1 MSRQSSEEQVELEK
15 CVRRLRETFH
25 GKIPIDK
32 AAVFMRR
39 YENNYR
45 MVAKVI
51 ILMKD
56 QDLDD
61 DDRWSLK
68 NDPVV
73 KNVVEKLQ
81 NEEKEQQE
89 KRKDRQPGASNEP
102 RSSKQVVVYKHSDR
116 TTVRT
121 ETSGP
126 RSPSDVSSDCFH
138 PKANKEP
145 QEDKD
150 IQELGKQ
157 LKLLPLTE
165 KNKRMFDLAQQNQ
178 MPSAE
183 HQFACELCDKSWWR
197 RVPER
202 KMVSRC
208 QLCKQKFEP
217 VPPNKRWGI
226 ADFTC
231 LNCTRSFKSFGRMDL
246 GSPCYNCRFIVM
258 PSRIL
263 PPRKYLRNIG
273 QRKRH
278 QHSCLAEDCY
288 NRQEPYVPGTECVH
302 PVSRKKNG
310 KPQVVNPSHLH
321 ISSGSTV
328 NTCLSQGSLLED
340 LFDIIMDDIREED
353 ESDNNSDSSTS
364 S

>member
-1 MSRQSSEEQVELEK
+1 MSRLQEEVELEK

-25 GKIPIDK
+25 GNIPIDK
-32 AAVFMRR
+32 ATLLMRR
-39 YENNYR
+39 YRNNYQ

-61 DDRWSLK
+61 DDRWSLE

-81 NEEKEQQE
+81 NEEREKE
-89 KRKDRQPGASNEP
+89 KRKDRQSGASNDP
-102 RSSKQVVVYKHSDR
+102 RSSKQS
-116 TTVRT
+116 
-121 ETSGP
+121 
-126 RSPSDVSSDCFH
+126 
-138 PKANKEP
+138 KANKGP

-150 IQELGKQ
+150 IQELGK
-157 LKLLPLTE
+157 KLRVLPLTE
-165 KNKRMFDLAQQNQ
+165 KNKRMFDRAQQNQ
-178 MPSAE
+178 MPSVE

-202 KMVSRC
+202 KRVSRC
-208 QLCKQKFEP
+208 RQCKRKYDP
-217 VPPNKRWGI
+217 VPPNKMWGI
-226 ADFTC
+226 AEFMC
-231 LNCTRSFKSFGRMDL
+231 PNCARSFKGFGRMDL
-246 GSPCYNCRFIVM
+246 GSPCYSCRFIVM
-258 PSRIL
+258 PTRIL
-263 PPRKYLRNIG
+263 LPRKNLMDRGLR
-273 QRKRH
+273 RRH

-288 NRQEPYVPGTECVH
+288 NRQEPHVPGTECVH
-302 PVSRKKNG
+302 PVSRMKNG
-310 KPQVVNPSHLH
+310 KPQVVNPSHPH

-328 NTCLSQGSLLED
+328 NTCLSQGSLIED

-353 ESDNNSDSSTS
+353 ESDNNDSGSSTS

>member
-68 NDPVV
+68 NDPIV

-102 RSSKQVVVYKHSDR
+102 RSSKQ
-116 TTVRT
+116 
-121 ETSGP
+121 
-126 RSPSDVSSDCFH
+126 

-231 LNCTRSFKSFGRMDL
+231 LNCSRSFKSFGRMDL

-258 PSRIL
+258 PTRIL

>member
-1 MSRQSSEEQVELEK
+1 MNRLQEEVELEK

-25 GKIPIDK
+25 GNIPIDK
-32 AAVFMRR
+32 ATLLMCR
-39 YENNYR
+39 YRNNYQ

-61 DDRWSLK
+61 DDRWSLE

-81 NEEKEQQE
+81 NEEREKE
-89 KRKDRQPGASNEP
+89 KRKDRQSGASNDP
-102 RSSKQVVVYKHSDR
+102 RSSKQS
-116 TTVRT
+116 
-121 ETSGP
+121 
-126 RSPSDVSSDCFH
+126 
-138 PKANKEP
+138 KANKGP

-150 IQELGKQ
+150 IQELGK
-157 LKLLPLTE
+157 KLRVLPLTE
-165 KNKRMFDLAQQNQ
+165 KNKHMFDRAQQNQ
-178 MPSAE
+178 MPSVE

-202 KMVSRC
+202 KRVSRC
-208 QLCKQKFEP
+208 RRCKRKYDP
-217 VPPNKRWGI
+217 VPPNKMWGI
-226 ADFTC
+226 AEFLC
-231 LNCTRSFKSFGRMDL
+231 PNCARSFKGFGRMDL
-246 GSPCYNCRFIVM
+246 GSPCYSCRFIVM
-258 PSRIL
+258 PTRIL
-263 PPRKYLRNIG
+263 PPRKNLMDRGLR
-273 QRKRH
+273 RRH

-288 NRQEPYVPGTECVH
+288 NRQEPHVPGTECVH
-302 PVSRKKNG
+302 PVSRMKNG
-310 KPQVVNPSHLH
+310 KPQVVNPSHPH

-328 NTCLSQGSLLED
+328 NTCLSQGSLIED

-353 ESDNNSDSSTS
+353 ESDNNDSGSSTS

>member
-1 MSRQSSEEQVELEK
+1 MSRLQEEVELEK

-25 GKIPIDK
+25 GNIPIDK
-32 AAVFMRR
+32 ATLLMRR
-39 YENNYR
+39 YRNNYQ

-61 DDRWSLK
+61 DDRWSLE

-81 NEEKEQQE
+81 NEEREKE
-89 KRKDRQPGASNEP
+89 KRKDRQSGASNDP
-102 RSSKQVVVYKHSDR
+102 RSSKQS
-116 TTVRT
+116 
-121 ETSGP
+121 
-126 RSPSDVSSDCFH
+126 
-138 PKANKEP
+138 KANKGP

-150 IQELGKQ
+150 IQELGK
-157 LKLLPLTE
+157 KLRVLPLTE
-165 KNKRMFDLAQQNQ
+165 KNKRMFDRAQQNQ
-178 MPSAE
+178 MLSVE

-202 KMVSRC
+202 KRVSRC
-208 QLCKQKFEP
+208 RQCKRKYDP
-217 VPPNKRWGI
+217 VPPNKMWGI
-226 ADFTC
+226 AEFMC
-231 LNCTRSFKSFGRMDL
+231 PNCARSFKGFGRMDL
-246 GSPCYNCRFIVM
+246 GSPCYSCRFIVM
-258 PSRIL
+258 PTRIL
-263 PPRKYLRNIG
+263 PPRKNLMDRGLR
-273 QRKRH
+273 RRH

-288 NRQEPYVPGTECVH
+288 NRQEPHVPGTECVH
-302 PVSRKKNG
+302 PVSRMKNG
-310 KPQVVNPSHLH
+310 KPQVVNPSHPH

-328 NTCLSQGSLLED
+328 NTCLSQGSLIED

-353 ESDNNSDSSTS
+353 ESDNDSGSSTS

>member
-1 MSRQSSEEQVELEK
+1 MSRLQEQVELEK
-15 CVRRLRETFH
+15 CVRRLRESFH
-25 GKIPIDK
+25 GKIQIDR
-32 AAVFMRR
+32 AAVLMRR
-39 YENNYR
+39 YNNNYQ

-56 QDLDD
+56 QELDE

-81 NEEKEQQE
+81 NEEKEKE

-102 RSSKQVVVYKHSDR
+102 RSSKQ
-116 TTVRT
+116 
-121 ETSGP
+121 
-126 RSPSDVSSDCFH
+126 

-145 QEDKD
+145 REDKD
-150 IQELGKQ
+150 IQDLGKQ
-157 LKLLPLTE
+157 LRLLPLTE
-165 KNKRMFDLAQQNQ
+165 KNKRMFDRVQQNQ
-178 MPSAE
+178 MPSVE
-183 HQFACELCDKSWWR
+183 HQFACEFCDKSWWR

-202 KMVSRC
+202 KRVSRC
-208 QLCKQKFEP
+208 QLCKKKFDP
-217 VPPNKRWGI
+217 VPPNKMWGI
-226 ADFTC
+226 AEFMC
-231 LNCTRSFKSFGRMDL
+231 PNCTRSFKGFGRMDL

-258 PSRIL
+258 PTRIL
-263 PPRKYLRNIG
+263 PPRKHLRNMG
-273 QRKRH
+273 PRRRH

-288 NRQEPYVPGTECVH
+288 NRQEPHVPNTECVH
-302 PVSRKKNG
+302 PVSRMKNG
-310 KPQVVNPSHLH
+310 KPQVVNPSHPH
-321 ISSGSTV
+321 FSSGSTV

-340 LFDIIMDDIREED
+340 LFDIIMDDIREEE